1 MNHNEII
8 ADVYKPVSLD
18 VDRMGHDEYWL
29 KGGRG
34 SLKSSFISIM
44 IAMGIMDDPMAN
56 AIIYRRV
63 GNTIKDSVFEQM
75 VWAIDKLGMSGWFR
89 LKLSP
94 LEIIYKP
101 TGQRIMFRGADDPM
115 KSKSIKLSRGY
126 FKYLWFEELAEF
138 RGMEDVR
145 MIKQSVFR
153 GVQKAITFYS
163 YNPPPTMQNWTNE
176 EALRVRPGRL
186 VMHTTYLDAPPEWLG
201 EAFFAEA
208 KALEAANER
217 AYRHEYLGEVTGT
230 GGQVFDNLAIR
241 PITDAETASFGAT
254 YAGLDWGWFPDPAHF
269 ARCAYFPA
277 QRRLYVY
284 DELRT
289 VRTANRDLAR
299 LLIDRKGVTPGEEI
313 IADSAELKSI
323 ADMRDE
329 GLRVIGATKGPGSV
343 AAGTKWLQSLREIVI
358 DPERCPETAR
368 EFATY
373 EYERTR
379 EGTYVDAYPDKD
391 NHSIDAVRYALN
403 RVWMRRDL

>member
-1 MNHNEII
+1 M
-8 ADVYKPVSLD
+8 A
-18 VDRMGHDEYWL
+18 
-29 KGGRG
+29 GRG
-34 SLKSSFISIM
+34 
-44 IAMGIMDDPMAN
+44 
-56 AIIYRRV
+56 V
-63 GNTIKDSVFEQM
+63 
-75 VWAIDKLGMSGWFR
+75 
-89 LKLSP
+89 
-94 LEIIYKP
+94 
-101 TGQRIMFRGADDPM
+101 
-115 KSKSIKLSRGY
+115 
-126 FKYLWFEELAEF
+126 LAE
-138 RGMEDVR
+138 
-145 MIKQSVFR
+145 
-153 GVQKAITFYS
+153 A
-163 YNPPPTMQNWTNE
+163 
-176 EALRVRPGRL
+176 EAL
-186 VMHTTYLDAPPEWLG
+186 
-201 EAFFAEA
+201 
-208 KALEAANER
+208 KAVDER
-217 AYRHEYLGEVTGT
+217 AYRHMYLGEVTGT

-269 ARCAYFPA
+269 ASCAYFPA

-403 RVWMRRDL
+403 RVWMRRDC